1 MDGINRILPRSPYFC
16 TPSTIPFKVMVAPQA
31 KQEEYKDNES
41 TLSDILSDS
50 DASSDEPLTL
60 YSGYRTKVKDYLVPT
75 TDSDPNSVPFRLLRD
90 GAILLRQLLCANA
103 TLGNNFSRGIVTSDL
118 GQEALFWSGL
128 PLYFSGMILPD
139 AVANMHRLLFVVEV
153 VCRRDLTSFGK
164 YGVLLLLAL
173 PLISKVIRRLFFAES
188 IKLSTLEAGVAPAA
202 DSAMIWPLL
211 GKFLNQYLLMK
222 IPYYRWLVEA
232 CTGNTD
238 DALWFGN
245 LLGCFLLLVVK
256 DVAWWLNRKL
266 LKG

>member
-16 TPSTIPFKVMVAPQA
+16 TPSTIPSKGMAAPQA
-31 KQEEYKDNES
+31 KQEKFKDNES
-41 TLSDILSDS
+41 TLSDILSES

-60 YSGYRTKVKDYLVPT
+60 YSGYRTRVKDYLVSTPYN
-75 TDSDPNSVPFRLLRD
+75 DPNSVPLRLLRD
-90 GAILLRQLLCANA
+90 GTILLRQLLCANA
-103 TLGNNFSRGIVTSDL
+103 TLGNSFSRNIVTSVV

-128 PLYFSGMILPD
+128 PLYFSGLMLPD
-139 AVANMHRLLFVVEV
+139 AVANLHRLLFVVEV

-164 YGVLLLLAL
+164 YGTLLLLAI
-173 PLISKVIRRLFFAES
+173 PLISKAIRRVFFAES
-188 IKLSTLEAGVAPAA
+188 IKLNTLEAGVTPAA
-202 DSAMIWPLL
+202 DSAMLWPLL